1 MLFSGV
7 GNALVTAAGE
17 PIPPQSVVQRLKERC
32 PRLSIHWV
40 GGQVRSWALKQR
52 WAQGDP
58 RWEMVQTGRIRKEDA
73 LDFLQLFPADCQGED
88 MAAFAEKYYGERNM
102 LSKADAAK
110 EAGRIVDSQIAAD
123 RSVMESNV
131 GKVHEQ
137 SIERFERESRHDL
150 RVRAGAEKAH
160 PMIVVP

>member
-1 MLFSGV
+1 MLSSI
-7 GNALVTAAGE
+7 NHALVTAAGD

-40 GGQVRSWALKQR
+40 GGQVKSWALKQR

-58 RWEMVQTGRIRKEDA
+58 RWEHVQTGRIRREDA
-73 LDFLQLFPADCQGED
+73 LDFLQLFPADCSGED
-88 MAAFAEKYYGERNM
+88 MAAFAERYYGERNM

-110 EAGRIVDSQIAAD
+110 EASRIVDDQIARDQRQMEANVAQAHE
-123 RSVMESNV
+123 RSMER
-131 GKVHEQ
+131 H
-137 SIERFERESRHDL
+137 ERESGHDL
-150 RVRAGAEKAH
+150 RVRAGVEKAH